1 MERVLGET
9 RKKVRYQLWRQPLT
23 VHTDVRKD
31 VKADVAVILAG

>member
-9 RKKVRYQLWRQPLT
+9 RKKVRYQLWHQPLT
-23 VHTDVRKD
+23 VHTDVHED